1 MRDPIFWHSFTLTVA
16 FVAGVVAVEF
26 VLGFALAL
34 LFRHQLRRQGIVLT
48 LFLIPMMLAPVAIGL
63 IWKLLLQG
71 DFGMLTYYLRAV
83 GIIDLRT
90 ALLSDPDLVLA
101 TIMLIDVW
109 QWTPFVTLVLLAGLL
124 SLPREPYEAAV
135 MDGAR
140 PWQIFRDVTLP
151 MLRPIIALV
160 ILLRAID
167 AFKEFDKV
175 FILTGGGPGIATEL
189 LSIYTYRMSFKDWD
203 LGYGAACAFMVYLVV
218 LIMCS
223 VFYKAVFW
231 TEGRA
236 RGAPHEPGLARR
248 RVGGHPGRAGR
259 RAHALPLDLP
269 DLVQGPPGCA
279 GRGPG
284 LALRA
289 RPSSTIPTCFSTRAI
304 CRWSATASW
313 WRSRPRC
320 SRSWSACRPRM
331 CSRGASSPP
340 RRTCSSS
347 S

>member
-1 MRDPIFWHSFTLTVA
+1 MRAAPLSGGIAGAGASRRGAGGLWDRVLDDGVGPLFLMPALLLLLLILVGPFCYMVWTSLTDLSFALPGHDGNFVGFDNFRRLMHDAIFWHSFTLTMTFAAVA
-16 FVAGVVAVEF
+16 VAVEF

-34 LFRHQLRRQGIVLT
+34 VFRHQLRRQGIVLT

-71 DFGMLTYYLRAV
+71 DFGMLTHYLRAA

-90 ALLSDPDLVLA
+90 ALLSEPGLVLP

-124 SLPREPYEAAV
+124 SLPREPYEAAI

-151 MLRPIIALV
+151 LLRPIIALV
-160 ILLRAID
+160 MLLRAID

-175 FILTGGGPGIATEL
+175 FILTGGGPGLETEL

-236 RGAPHEPGLARR
+236 
-248 RVGGHPGRAGR
+248 VR
-259 RAHALPLDLP
+259 RA
-269 DLVQGPPGCA
+269 
-279 GRGPG
+279 
-284 LALRA
+284 
-289 RPSSTIPTCFSTRAI
+289 S
-304 CRWSATASW
+304 
-313 WRSRPRC
+313 
-320 SRSWSACRPRM
+320 
-331 CSRGASSPP
+331 
-340 RRTCSSS
+340 
-347 S
+347 

>member
-1 MRDPIFWHSFTLTVA
+1 MPGRGAATRSRMGVLDDGVGPLFLVPALILLLLILVGPFIFMVWTSLTDLSYALPGRDGNFIGFDNFRRLMRDPIFWHSFMLTAA

-34 LFRHQLRRQGIVLT
+34 LFRHQLRRQGVALT

-71 DFGMLTYYLRAV
+71 DFGMLTYYLRAA

-101 TIMLIDVW
+101 TIMLVDVW
-109 QWTPFVTLVLLAGLL
+109 QWTPFVALVLLAGLL

-140 PWQIFRDVTLP
+140 PWQIFRDVTVPL
-151 MLRPIIALV
+151 LRPIIALV

-175 FILTGGGPGIATEL
+175 FILTGGGPGIETEL

-236 RGAPHEPGLARR
+236 P
-248 RVGGHPGRAGR
+248 R
-259 RAHALPLDLP
+259 RAA
-269 DLVQGPPGCA
+269 
-279 GRGPG
+279 
-284 LALRA
+284 
-289 RPSSTIPTCFSTRAI
+289 
-304 CRWSATASW
+304 
-313 WRSRPRC
+313 
-320 SRSWSACRPRM
+320 
-331 CSRGASSPP
+331 
-340 RRTCSSS
+340 
-347 S
+347 